1 MKLLS
6 KLLTIG
12 ALLMTTLTACAEA
25 KNPIL
30 EMTIADHKGAVL
42 GTLEM
47 ELDSKLS
54 PKHVERLVKLT
65 NEGFYNG
72 IKFHRVIDG
81 FMVQTGCPYGT
92 GTGGSKYADLPAE
105 FNKTK
110 HVRGVLSM
118 ARAMDPNSANSQFF
132 IMLDT
137 APSLDGQYTVFGK
150 VIKNL
155 DLIDKIKKGNAMAN
169 GTVSNPSVIQ
179 KMIVK

>member
-1 MKLLS
+1 MKLFS

-12 ALLMTTLTACAEA
+12 ALLMTTLTACADN

-30 EMTIADHKGAVL
+30 EMTIADHKGTVI
-42 GTLEM
+42 GTM
-47 ELDSKLS
+47 ELTLDPAKA

-65 NEGFYNG
+65 KEGFYNG
-72 IKFHRVIDG
+72 LKFHRVIDG
-81 FMVQTGCPYGT
+81 FMVQTGCPHGT

-105 FNKTK
+105 FNDTK

-137 APSLDGQYTVFGK
+137 SPHLDGQYTAFGK
-150 VIKNL
+150 VTKNL
-155 DLIDKIKKGNAMAN
+155 DLIDQIKKGNPMMN
-169 GTVSNPSVIQ
+169 GTVSQPSII
-179 KMIVK
+179 KEMKVK